1 MFVNQWLPR
10 FSSLVIAF
18 AFAALFSTPVLA
30 SSVVLQTSFGDVEI
44 ELFDQ
49 ETPQTVANFL
59 EYVNSGDYASS
70 FIHRSMPGF
79 IIQGGGYTFID
90 GIVGEVPTNPPVA
103 NEPGISNLRGTIAMA
118 KQPGNP
124 DSATSQWFINL
135 GDNSANLDGQNGGFT
150 VFGQVSAE
158 DMDIID
164 AIAALEVWNA
174 GAPFTNLPLID
185 YPGSGNISDEY
196 LVMTGLEVSNDFP
209 INPGLNDAWYNP
221 ETSGQGFLISVFPE
235 IESMFLAWFT
245 FDTERPDPSVNAFLG
260 DPGHRWLTAQGEF
273 SGNKAVLKIYVTE
286 GGIFDSGTPVP
297 VARQD
302 GTMTVEFSDCTAGT
316 VSYDIP
322 SIDRQG
328 VIPIERI
335 VSDNVPLCEALAAP
349 SGE

>member
-1 MFVNQWLPR
+1 MIKLLPR
-10 FSSLVIAF
+10 LSSLLF
-18 AFAALFSTPVLA
+18 AFVFIGLFSAPVLA
-30 SSVVLQTSFGDVEI
+30 SSVVLQTSLGEVEI

-59 EYVNSGDYASS
+59 NYVNSGAFASS

-90 GIVGEVPTNPPVA
+90 GAVGEVPTNPPVA

-118 KQPGNP
+118 KQGGDPN
-124 DSATSQWFINL
+124 SATSQWFINL
-135 GDNSANLDGQNGGFT
+135 ADSSENLDGQNGGFT
-150 VFGQVSAE
+150 VFGQVTG
-158 DMDIID
+158 DGMDVID
-164 AIAALEVWNA
+164 AIAALRVWNA

-185 YPGSGNISDEY
+185 YPGSGSISDEY
-196 LVMTGLEVSNDFP
+196 LVMTDLEVSSDFP

-221 ETSGQGFLISVFPE
+221 QTSGQGFLISVFPE

-260 DPGHRWLTAQGEF
+260 DPGHRWLTAQGEY
-273 SGNKAVLKIYVTE
+273 SGNKATLKIYVTE

-297 VARQD
+297 AARQD

-322 SIDRQG
+322 SIGRQG
-328 VIPIERI
+328 VIPIERT
-335 VSDNVPLCEALAAP
+335 VPDNVALCEALAAP
-349 SGE
+349 PEE